1 MEASDLGH
9 TQCDPQE
16 IRFHHLQ
23 QSEGKQMTSTVD
35 QDFYK
40 FFKGHEYNET
50 MLNVWRSATDWE
62 RLRCEKLVENSIR
75 RNGNSVIKRE
85 ILKAVLEKV
94 RRGRVASG
102 GAGGPLTEQLELPFD
117 A

>member
-1 MEASDLGH
+1 
-9 TQCDPQE
+9 
-16 IRFHHLQ
+16 
-23 QSEGKQMTSTVD
+23 MTNTVD

-75 RNGNSVIKRE
+75 YNGNTLIKRE
-85 ILKAVLEKV
+85 ILTAVLAKI
-94 RRGRVASG
+94 RKGRVASG
-102 GAGGPLTEQLELPFD
+102 EAGGLLTEQLELPFGD
-117 A
+117 

>member
-1 MEASDLGH
+1 MEASDLRH

-23 QSEGKQMTSTVD
+23 QSEGKQMTDVVD

-62 RLRCEKLVENSIR
+62 RLRCEKLVENSLR
-75 RNGNSVIKRE
+75 RNTSSPSKRD
-85 ILKAVLEKV
+85 VLTLLLQKV
-94 RRGRVASG
+94 RKGRVASG
-102 GAGGPLTEQLELPFD
+102 GAGGPLTEQLELPFGD
-117 A
+117 